1 MRMAVRSLG
10 VVIVTRRWLLVRAWL
25 TDDESATEDDP
36 VKKRVN
42 ESRILNKF
50 PLYED
55 LQR

>member
-1 MRMAVRSLG
+1 MRSLG